1 VDFLS
6 GSFDGR
12 PYWAEATAPGQYK
25 TPVMLSNREGKEL
38 VLGSWWNYEASEWTA
53 IDQPH
58 ALSVAPVDWDGDGD
72 LDLIQG
78 TTKGGLYLI
87 RNEGSAQKPAFARSG
102 EAIGIEIP
110 SGYAMPI
117 VADWDGDGL
126 WDILS
131 GSDSGAVY
139 LVRNRGEVGAP
150 RFEQAEVLL
159 AAHQGK
165 RGTGP
170 TTDTQIAIGDL
181 NGDGYLDL
189 MVGDNTAYSDDSHLS
204 EVDRARG
211 EEVRR
216 ELSTMSEVIQAYYGT
231 DEAAKAAV
239 DPADVDRLTKLLELQ
254 QKYSSKYIRHG
265 YVWMYLREKPQA
277 L

>member
-1 VDFLS
+1 MDFLS

-12 PYWAEATAPGQYK
+12 PYWAESTASGEYK
-25 TPVMLSNREGKEL
+25 TPVMLTNQDGDEL
-38 VLGSWWNYEASEWTA
+38 ILGSWWNYGASEWTSL
-53 IDQPH
+53 DQPH
-58 ALSVAPVDWDGDGD
+58 ALSVAPIDWDGDGD

-78 TTKGGLYLI
+78 TRKGGLYLVL
-87 RNEGSAQKPAFARSG
+87 NEGNAQKPAFARSG
-102 EAIGIEIP
+102 KAIGVEIP

-139 LVRNRGEVGAP
+139 FVRNRGKAHEP
-150 RFEQAEVLL
+150 RFEQAELL
-159 AAHQGK
+159 LDVHQGK

-170 TTDTQIAIGDL
+170 TTDTQIAVGDL

-189 MVGDNTAYSDDSHLS
+189 LVGDNTSYSDDSHLS
-204 EVDRARG
+204 EEDRSRG

-216 ELSTMSEVIQAYYGT
+216 ELANMSEVIQAYYGD
-231 DEAAKAAV
+231 DEEAKAAV
-239 DPADVDRLTKLLELQ
+239 DPADMERLTKLLELQ
-254 QKYSSKYIRHG
+254 QKYAPKYIRHG
-265 YVWMYLREKPQA
+265 YVWMYLRVKPQA
-277 L
+277 T

>member
-1 VDFLS
+1 MDFLS

-12 PYWAEATAPGQYK
+12 PYWAESTAAGEYK
-25 TPVMLSNREGKEL
+25 TPVMLTDKDGKEL
-38 VLGSWWNYEASEWTA
+38 ILGSWWNYEASEWTA
-53 IDQPH
+53 LDQPH

-78 TTKGGLYLI
+78 TSKGGLYLI
-87 RNEGSAQKPAFARSG
+87 RNEGSAQKPAFASSG
-102 EAIGIEIP
+102 MAIGIEIP
-110 SGYAMPI
+110 SGYSMPI

-139 LVRNRGEVGAP
+139 LARNRGGATEP
-150 RFEQAEVLL
+150 RFEKAEVLL
-159 AAHQGK
+159 EIHQGK

-170 TTDTQIAIGDL
+170 GTDTQIAVGDL

-189 MVGDNTAYSDDSHLS
+189 IVGDNTAYSDDSHLS
-204 EVDRARG
+204 EEDRARG
-211 EEVRR
+211 EEIRR
-216 ELSTMSEVIQAYYGT
+216 ELSTMNEVIQAYYGQ

-239 DPADVDRLTKLLELQ
+239 DPGDVERLTSLLELQ
-254 QKYSSKYIRHG
+254 QQFSPKYIQHG
-265 YVWMYLREKPQA
+265 YVWMYLRKKPQA
-277 L
+277 P

>member
-1 VDFLS
+1 MDFLT

-12 PYWAEATAPGQYK
+12 PYWAEASAAGQYK

-38 VLGSWWNYEASEWTA
+38 VLGMWWDYEKSQWTA
-53 IDQPH
+53 MERPH

-78 TTKGGLYLI
+78 TTQGDLYLI
-87 RNEGSAQKPAFARSG
+87 RNEGTAAKPAFASEG
-102 EAIGIEIP
+102 VGIGIEIP

-139 LVRNRGEVGAP
+139 LVRNRGTASEP
-150 RFEQAEVLL
+150 RFSQTEVLL
-159 AAHQGK
+159 EAQRGK

-170 TTDTQIAIGDL
+170 TTDTQIAVGDL

-204 EVDRARG
+204 AEDRARG

-216 ELSTMSEVIQAYYGT
+216 ELATMNELIQAYYGD

-239 DPADVDRLTKLLELQ
+239 DPAELKRLTTLLELQ
-254 QKYSSKYIRHG
+254 QQYSPKYIRHG
-265 YVWMYLREKPQA
+265 YVWMYLREKPKA
-277 L
+277 P

>member
-1 VDFLS
+1 MDFLS

-12 PYWAEATAPGQYK
+12 PYWAEATAAGEYK
-25 TPVMLSNREGKEL
+25 TPVMLTNKDGKEL
-38 VLGSWWNYEASEWTA
+38 ILGAWWNYEASEWTA
-53 IDQPH
+53 LDQPH
-58 ALSVAPVDWDGDGD
+58 ALSVAPVDWDGDSD

-78 TTKGGLYLI
+78 TSKGGLYLI
-87 RNEGSAQKPAFARSG
+87 RNEGSAQKPAFAAVG
-102 EAIGIEIP
+102 KAIGIEIP
-110 SGYAMPI
+110 SGYSMPI

-139 LVRNRGEVGAP
+139 LVRNRGTANEP

-159 AAHQGK
+159 EAHQGK

-170 TTDTQIAIGDL
+170 ATDTQVAVGDL

-189 MVGDNTAYSDDSHLS
+189 LVGDHTAYSDDSHLS
-204 EVDRARG
+204 QEDRARG

-216 ELSTMSEVIQAYYGT
+216 ELATMNEVIQAYYGQ
-231 DEAAKAAV
+231 DEEAKAAL
-239 DPADVDRLTKLLELQ
+239 DPADVDRLTNLLELQ
-254 QKYSSKYIRHG
+254 QKYAPKYIRHG

-277 L
+277 P

>member
-1 VDFLS
+1 
-6 GSFDGR
+6 
-12 PYWAEATAPGQYK
+12 
-25 TPVMLSNREGKEL
+25 MLHNKEGKEL
-38 VLGSWWNYEASEWTA
+38 VLGMWWDYDASQWTA
-53 IDQPH
+53 MNQPH
-58 ALSVAPVDWDGDGD
+58 ALSVAPIDWDGDGD

-78 TTKGGLYLI
+78 TTQGALYLV
-87 RNEGSAQKPAFARSG
+87 RNEGSAQKPAFASQG

-117 VADWDGDGL
+117 VADWNGDGL
-126 WDILS
+126 PDILS

-139 LVRNRGEVGAP
+139 LVRNRGETGAP
-150 RFEQAEVLL
+150 RFGQVEVLL
-159 AAHQGK
+159 KAHQGK

-170 TTDTQIAIGDL
+170 TTDTQIAVGDL
-181 NGDGYLDL
+181 NGDGLPDL

-204 EVDRARG
+204 DEDRARL

-216 ELSTMSEVIQAYYGT
+216 ELSAMSDVIQAYYGS

-239 DPADVDRLTKLLELQ
+239 RPSDVDRLTDLLELQ
-254 QKYSSKYIRHG
+254 QQYAPKYTRHG
-265 YVWMYLREKPQA
+265 YVWMYLREKPKS